1 MTPRIFLECF
11 VITKVNNPVFFSE
24 ARCGNYK
31 SISFPKVSMSR
42 TIVMPNLDL
51 FLWDFFF
58 FHAEDTWVE
67 LKYFEILNA
76 SSTITLLDLLPF
88 CNIFGHTELTKTVK
102 NSWKFV
108 YILGPFNL
116 TKNSICTHCRSW
128 FWWFSKDS
136 LFIQKVRLFYCRK
149 KFYLA
154 KRNRN
159 ALSNAEPQ

>member
-51 FLWDFFF
+51 FLWDFFLSRRRHMSGTKIF
-58 FHAEDTWVE
+58 WNLERIINNYVTWS
-67 LKYFEILNA
+67 FAILQRLWSHWIN
-76 SSTITLLDLLPF
+76 
-88 CNIFGHTELTKTVK
+88 K
-102 NSWKFV
+102 NGEKFV
-108 YILGPFNL
+108 KVCVHF
-116 TKNSICTHCRSW
+116 RSLQFDEKFYSHW